1 MNLHVIRAIFR
12 RNFVSYFSNPTGY
25 VFICVFVLLSS
36 IAAFWPNEF
45 FNSNLANLDQLN
57 TYLPYILL
65 VFIPAITMSIWAD
78 ERRQGTD
85 ELLLT
90 IPAGDFDVVLGKY
103 LAAVAIFSVAL
114 LFSLVSNLSV
124 LCWVGSP
131 DVGLFLAT
139 YFGYWV
145 VGWAMLAIGM
155 VASFLTGNLTVG
167 FVLGAL
173 FNVPLAF
180 ASSANVIADSDV
192 AVAIQRWSIAHQ
204 FRDFSRGVIS
214 FSSVAYFLGIMAL
227 MLYLCMVLIGRRHW
241 RGGQEGRGVAL
252 HYFVRFLALAAV
264 VVSLDVFLARHDSL
278 RADITVEGLS
288 SLAPQTRKLLR
299 DLNPKYPIQV
309 YAYVS
314 QNVPENY
321 IQTKLNLLST
331 LSELKAAAG
340 DKLDVDIRT
349 LDPLS
354 QDATQAEQQFG
365 IRPQPVE
372 GRSRGA
378 RAPEDIFLAV
388 AVTCGLDKVVIPFFD
403 RGLPV
408 EYELVR
414 SIATVSQQKRKKV
427 GVLTTDAKLYG
438 GFDMQSMSS
447 TPNQMIIDELQKQ
460 YNVVQVDPNSPIK
473 DQYDV
478 LLAVQPS
485 SLGPQPM
492 EHFIAAVKN
501 GQPTAIFEDP
511 FPVFAGD
518 VAGTTAEKQPPGGI
532 NAMMMGRQPPAPKGN
547 IAPLWSILGVDFD
560 GRDVI
565 WQNYNPYPQIRGLP
579 KEFVFIDEGVNEDA
593 FNQQDPITS
602 KIQELLLPY
611 PGTFRGLNSSP
622 LKFTVLVAA
631 SGNTGVVPANEI
643 MERSFL
649 GPRMN
654 PNIGLFEKL
663 TGDRYVMAARITGKL
678 KPDHLMSDKKP
689 ADDESDDPKSDAD
702 KKPADD
708 ADTDPKADGD
718 SPSSD
723 AEPPA
728 DAGQE
733 PSADGEDKP
742 AARMSD
748 TATESQADAGAADA
762 VQKAGDEGP
771 KHKPGEIDVVLVS
784 DIDCLYSA
792 FFQLRARGSED
803 EDEIEWRFENVT
815 FILNL
820 LDSLADDDRFIEI
833 RKHRP
838 VHRTLTKV
846 AAETEPLLKQAESE
860 QQKFSQD
867 YDKAKDEAQAAFNE
881 EIAKVQKQTDSD
893 PRQQQQEIAMA
904 RKAGELRLNARF
916 EELKQKRDKEF
927 KSTRRQLAQTIRRV
941 QDRYKLV
948 GVLLPPMFPLLV
960 GFFVYFN
967 RRAREREGVAKA
979 RLRG

>member
-12 RNFVSYFSNPTGY
+12 RNFISYFSNPTGY

-103 LAAVAIFSVAL
+103 LAAVAIFSAAL
-114 LFSLVSNLSV
+114 LFSLVSNLWV

-131 DVGLFLAT
+131 DFGLFLAT

-180 ASSANVIADSDV
+180 AASANVLWDSDA
-192 AVAIQRWSIAHQ
+192 AVAIQRWSIANQ

-214 FSSVAYFLGIMAL
+214 FSSVAYFVGIMAL

-241 RGGQEGRGVAL
+241 RGGKEGRGVAL

-278 RADITVEGLS
+278 RADITTEGLS
-288 SLAPQTRKLLR
+288 SLAPQTRQLLR

-314 QNVPENY
+314 DTVPENY

-340 DKLDVDIRT
+340 NKLQVDVRT

-378 RAPEDIFLAV
+378 RSPDDIFLAV
-388 AVTCGLDKVVIPFFD
+388 AVVCGLDKVVIPFFD

-427 GVLTTDAKLYG
+427 GVVTTDAKLYG

-447 TPNQMIIDELQKQ
+447 TPNQLIIDELQKQ

-485 SLGPQPM
+485 SLGPPQM
-492 EHFIAAVKN
+492 ENFIAAVKN

-511 FPVFAGD
+511 FPFPAIAGE
-518 VAGTTAEKQPPGGI
+518 VAGTAAEKQPPGGMS
-532 NAMMMGRQPPAPKGN
+532 AMMMGGRQPPAPKGN

-565 WQNYNPYPQIRGLP
+565 WQNYNPYPQIRGHMP
-579 KEFVFIDEGVNEDA
+579 KEWVFIEEGVTPDA
-593 FNQQDPITS
+593 FNEHDPITAGL
-602 KIQELLLPY
+602 QQLLLPY

-622 LKFTVLVAA
+622 LKFTALVAA
-631 SGNTGVVPANEI
+631 GGDTGVVPANDI
-643 MERSFL
+643 LERSFL

-654 PNIGLFEKL
+654 PNISLVEKP

-689 ADDESDDPKSDAD
+689 ADDDDKSPAADAD
-702 KKPADD
+702 S
-708 ADTDPKADGD
+708 DPKADED
-718 SPSSD
+718 STSSN
-723 AEPPA
+723 AEPAA
-728 DAGQE
+728 DAGEEQ
-733 PSADGEDKP
+733 PADGENPP
-742 AARMSD
+742 AATMTD
-748 TATESQADAGAADA
+748 TAADTHSDAPSEGAANAD
-762 VQKAGDEGP
+762 DEGP
-771 KHKPGEIDVVLVS
+771 KHTPGDIDVVLVA

-792 FFQLRARGSED
+792 FFQLRARGSEE

-820 LDSLADDDRFIEI
+820 LDSLAGDDRFIEI

-846 AAETEPLLKQAESE
+846 AAETEPLLKQAEME
-860 QQKFSQD
+860 QQKFAQD
-867 YDKAKDEAQAAFNE
+867 FDKAKEDAQAAFNE
-881 EIAKVQKQTDSD
+881 EIAKVQKQTGSD
-893 PRQQQQEIAMA
+893 PRQQQQEIAML
-904 RKAGELRLNARF
+904 RKAGQQRLDASI

-941 QDRYKLV
+941 QDRYKLW
-948 GVLLPPMFPLLV
+948 GVLIPPMFPLAV
-960 GFFVYFN
+960 GCFVYFN

>member
-124 LCWVGSP
+124 LWWLGEP
-131 DVGLFLAT
+131 DIGLFLAT

-180 ASSANVIADSDV
+180 AASADVIIKDSNLAV
-192 AVAIQRWSIAHQ
+192 AVERWSIANQ

-214 FSSVAYFLGIMAL
+214 FSSVAYFAGIMAL

-252 HYFVRFLALAAV
+252 HYFVRFLALTVV

-278 RADITVEGLS
+278 RADITSEGLS
-288 SLAPQTRKLLR
+288 SLAPQTRQLLR
-299 DLNPKYPIQV
+299 ELNPKYPIQV
-309 YAYVS
+309 FAYVS
-314 QNVPENY
+314 ENVPENY
-321 IQTKLNLLST
+321 VQTKLNLLST

-340 DKLDVDIRT
+340 NKLELDIRT
-349 LDPLS
+349 IDPLS
-354 QDATQAEQQFG
+354 SDATQAEQQFG

-378 RAPEDIFLAV
+378 RSPEEIFLAV

-447 TPNQMIIDELQKQ
+447 TRNEMIIDELQKQ
-460 YNVVQVDPNSPIK
+460 YNLVQVDPTSPITEH
-473 DQYDV
+473 YDV

-485 SLGPQPM
+485 SLGPQQM
-492 EHFIAAVKN
+492 AHFIAAVKN

-511 FPVFAGD
+511 FPAMSVD
-518 VAGTTAEKQPPGGI
+518 VAGTAAEKQPPGGM
-532 NAMMMGRQPPAPKGN
+532 NPMMMGRQPPAPKGN
-547 IAPLWSILGVDFD
+547 IAPLWAMLGVDFD
-560 GRDVI
+560 GSDVV
-565 WQNYNPYPQIRGLP
+565 WQDYNPYPQFRGHLS
-579 KEFVFIDEGVNEDA
+579 KEFVFVEEGFAEDA

-602 KIQELLLPY
+602 KLQELLLPY
-611 PGTFRGLNSSP
+611 PGSFRGLNSSP
-622 LKFTVLVAA
+622 LKFTPLVVA
-631 SGNTGVVPANEI
+631 GGGTGVVPAGDI
-643 MERSFL
+643 LERSFH
-649 GPRMN
+649 GPADEPQHR
-654 PNIGLFEKL
+654 PGRE
-663 TGDRYVMAARITGKL
+663 GDRRPLHHGGADYRQAQAR
-678 KPDHLMSDKKP
+678 
-689 ADDESDDPKSDAD
+689 
-702 KKPADD
+702 
-708 ADTDPKADGD
+708 
-718 SPSSD
+718 SSD
-723 AEPPA
+723 V
-728 DAGQE
+728 GQ
-733 PSADGEDKP
+733 
-742 AARMSD
+742 
-748 TATESQADAGAADA
+748 
-762 VQKAGDEGP
+762 
-771 KHKPGEIDVVLVS
+771 
-784 DIDCLYSA
+784 
-792 FFQLRARGSED
+792 RARRR
-803 EDEIEWRFENVT
+803 WR
-815 FILNL
+815 
-820 LDSLADDDRFIEI
+820 
-833 RKHRP
+833 
-838 VHRTLTKV
+838 
-846 AAETEPLLKQAESE
+846 
-860 QQKFSQD
+860 
-867 YDKAKDEAQAAFNE
+867 
-881 EIAKVQKQTDSD
+881 
-893 PRQQQQEIAMA
+893 
-904 RKAGELRLNARF
+904 
-916 EELKQKRDKEF
+916 
-927 KSTRRQLAQTIRRV
+927 
-941 QDRYKLV
+941 
-948 GVLLPPMFPLLV
+948 
-960 GFFVYFN
+960 
-967 RRAREREGVAKA
+967 
-979 RLRG
+979 